1 MTRIPFAPVLAAS
14 LAALTLAACSPGGG
28 GALSAGLTQRMDQP
42 GATLNAAEAIGII
55 NHFRTASG
63 VPPVSM
69 DSGLN
74 GSAQALATAYA
85 KTGNTPKLPATLVVI
100 RTSAG
105 YGDFAE
111 TFSGWRN
118 SPADAAGLT
127 ERSANKAGIGVAY
140 DPNSTYGVYWV
151 LLLDD

>member
-1 MTRIPFAPVLAAS
+1 MTPTLTRLIIAGVSALALAS
-14 LAALTLAACSPGGG
+14 CSPGGG
-28 GALSAGLTQRMDQP
+28 AGLSAGLSQRMDQP
-42 GATLNAAEAIGII
+42 GASLNHAEALGIV
-55 NHFRTASG
+55 NHFRAASG
-63 VPPVSM
+63 VAQLAADP
-69 DSGLN
+69 GLD

-85 KTGNTPKLPATLVVI
+85 KTGKAPTRPDALVGM

-105 YGDFAE
+105 YPNFAE

-118 SPADAAGLT
+118 SPGDAAVLT
-127 ERSANKAGIGVAY
+127 ERGATKGGIGVAY